1 MVDPR
6 WPPFDNYDVIT
17 PNMTP
22 TTLVTDLK
30 GTILGCTIYTPSVI
44 VIALV
49 AEYRGGCTP
58 PTSLGPEDGEKVRS
72 RWG

>member
-1 MVDPR
+1 
-6 WPPFDNYDVIT
+6 
-17 PNMTP
+17 MTS

-58 PTSLGPEDGEKVRS
+58 PTSLGPEDGEKARS